1 MGGCVWGGRVES
13 RGLRLSRES
22 GRPPARPPARPARPL
37 CVFHRETLCVCATET
52 LCVCHRDTVCSTETP
67 WWIPRTWTG
76 KSELAEPGTP
86 RSHFL
91 DEFFTKW
98 VAVKDLG
105 TFGTA
110 FCTEFR
116 PGCSQIGPDGHI
128 STFGINSFL
137 AKIPKVQ
144 KKQRRKTSQ
153 RTKTRGPKGPGGR
166 GPRGLGPFSGH
177 IMPQRGPRGP
187 FRGPIRP

>member
-1 MGGCVWGGRVES
+1 MEDPKDSLWR
-13 RGLRLSRES
+13 
-22 GRPPARPPARPARPL
+22 
-37 CVFHRETLCVCATET
+37 
-52 LCVCHRDTVCSTETP
+52 TP
-67 WWIPRTWTG
+67 RSWTG
-76 KSELAEPGTP
+76 KNVLAEPGTP
-86 RSHFL
+86 RYPFL

-110 FCTEFR
+110 FEPEFR

-137 AKIPKVQ
+137 AKIPKFP

-153 RTKTRGPKGPGGR
+153 RTKTRGPKGPGG
-166 GPRGLGPFSGH
+166 
-177 IMPQRGPRGP
+177 P
-187 FRGPIRP
+187 FRGIIRPRGAQGALFGP

>member
-1 MGGCVWGGRVES
+1 MDT
-13 RGLRLSRES
+13 RGVGVVREPPAL
-22 GRPPARPPARPARPL
+22 RPPAHLL
-37 CVFHRETLCVCATET
+37 CVCSTKRHCVCSTERHCVCATET

-137 AKIPKVQ
+137 VQ
-144 KKQRRKTSQ
+144 NPRISEKQTS
-153 RTKTRGPKGPGGR
+153 K
-166 GPRGLGPFSGH
+166 H
-177 IMPQRGPRGP
+177 
-187 FRGPIRP
+187 

>member
-1 MGGCVWGGRVES
+1 MGGCVWGGLVES

-22 GRPPARPPARPARPL
+22 ARPASGPARPARLL
-37 CVFHRETLCVCATET
+37 CVFHRET

-86 RSHFL
+86 RSHFW
-91 DEFFTKW
+91 DKIFTKW

-105 TFGTA
+105 TLGTA

-137 AKIPKVQ
+137 IQIPKIKKRKAK
-144 KKQRRKTSQ
+144 KKQHTNKQTNKNVE
-153 RTKTRGPKGPGGR
+153 TLANVPK
-166 GPRGLGPFSGH
+166 LGAQGA
-177 IMPQRGPRGP
+177 
-187 FRGPIRP
+187 